1 MLFTSV
7 IPTFIISHK
16 CITNYPSTY
25 YIHNIISAFSWTIF
39 LYMHIQKYAIYY
51 LFIHTFSTCR
61 IVIRKFNQRRTIQ
74 KYSTGLISTT
84 IRIFPIALRKQ
95 KKKIMWIPRTFWRMR
110 EGKKIVEVWSLDC
123 WCDFWLRLLEQS
135 SIKK

>member
-1 MLFTSV
+1 VLFLHTC
-7 IPTFIISHK
+7 IISHK

-25 YIHNIISAFSWTIF
+25 YIHNIISAFSWTNFFYKHIF
-39 LYMHIQKYAIYY
+39 CWHTEICHL
-51 LFIHTFSTCR
+51 LFVYTHTFFSTCR

-84 IRIFPIALRKQ
+84 IRNFPIALRKQ
-95 KKKIMWIPRTFWRMR
+95 KQKIMWIPRTFWRMR

-123 WCDFWLRLLEQS
+123 CVVND
-135 SIKK
+135 